1 MTKKEALQI
10 LAILKAA
17 YPSSYNGMTKE
28 EATGTVSVWCMQFAD
43 LPAEVVMMAIQKL
56 ISTCKFPPSI
66 AEVKGKIQS
75 IHWEAYEALT
85 DHSRKPFLSEE
96 AKKQYQLIYETT
108 RDYKYAKIAEPKISQ
123 MMMGSNGQPLQ
134 IGSGGSGYG

>member
-17 YPSSYNGMTKE
+17 YPASYNGMTKE
-28 EATGTVSVWCMQFAD
+28 EATGTVTVWCIQFED
-43 LPAEVVMMAIQKL
+43 TPVDIVLMAIQKL

-66 AEVKGKIQS
+66 SEVKSKIES

-85 DHSRKPFLSEE
+85 FSQKDFLTEE
-96 AKKQYQLIYETT
+96 DKKRYERIYELTKG
-108 RDYKYAKIAEPKISQ
+108 YKMAKTAEPSLAQ
-123 MMMGSNGQPLQ
+123 MLTGNYGQPLLET
-134 IGSGGSGYG
+134 GY

>member
-28 EATGTVSVWCMQFAD
+28 EATGTVTVWCMQFAD
-43 LPAEVVMMAIQKL
+43 IPADVVMMSVHKL

-66 AEVKGKIQS
+66 SEIKDNIRT
-75 IHWEAYEALT
+75 IHWEAYEILL
-85 DHSRKPFLSEE
+85 DHSQIPFLSEKE
-96 AKKQYQLIYETT
+96 KALFQRIYEAT
-108 RDYKYAKIAEPKISQ
+108 RDYKYAKYTEPKLSQ
-123 MMMGSNGQPLQ
+123 MLLSINGETSKLEN
-134 IGSGGSGYG
+134 GE

>member
-43 LPAEVVMMAIQKL
+43 LPAEVVMMAVHKL
-56 ISTCKFPPSI
+56 IGTSKFPPSI
-66 AEVKGKIQS
+66 SEVKSKIES
-75 IHWEAYEALT
+75 IHWEAYEMISSITTKDLLPEEN
-85 DHSRKPFLSEE
+85 RKMYER
-96 AKKQYQLIYETT
+96 IYEVTKP
-108 RDYKYAKIAEPKISQ
+108 YKMAKLAEPGLLELMQ
-123 MMMGSNGQPLQ
+123 TNQRLQ
-134 IGSGGSGYG
+134 IGSGDA